1 MAALA
6 KTVKRLSE
14 ISVKD
19 YINPYSHL
27 RWPELLDESQWFT
40 SPELISLYG
49 TRWYEGLSEE
59 ERKRLSFYEAVNF
72 FSLNIHGEKS
82 LIEGL
87 AARLYKKGND
97 EISPY
102 LHHFLDEENKH
113 MVYFGT
119 FCMKYAGKIYPD
131 KKVVFPREY
140 ARGEEDFL
148 FFSKVL
154 IFEEIVD
161 VYNITMAVDER
172 LAEVA
177 RQINLLH
184 HRDEARHLVF
194 GRLIVKELFAR
205 YSPTWSQET
214 LLGVRDYLKSYF
226 LATWK
231 EYYNPAV
238 YRDSGSDSPYELMEE
253 AFESDSAR
261 EHRKRISKGCV
272 EFFLANGI
280 LDEEPLYED
289 RSRDTTEL
297 A

>member
-1 MAALA
+1 MAAIS

-14 ISVKD
+14 ISIKE

-27 RWPELLDESQWFT
+27 DWPDAIDESEWFT
-40 SPELISLYG
+40 SPELISVYG
-49 TRWYEGLSEE
+49 TRWYETLSETAK
-59 ERKRLSFYEAVNF
+59 KRLSFYEAVNF
-72 FSLNIHGEKS
+72 YSLNIHGEKS

-119 FCMKYAGKIYPD
+119 FCMKYAGKVYPD
-131 KKVVFPREY
+131 KKLVFPREH
-140 ARGEEDFL
+140 APGEEDFL
-148 FFSKVL
+148 FFARVL

-161 VYNITMAVDER
+161 VYNVMMARDER
-172 LAEVA
+172 LASIA

-205 YSPTWSQET
+205 YGPAWSPET
-214 LLGVRDYLKSYF
+214 LSGVRDYLKSY
-226 LATWK
+226 LVATWK

-238 YRDSGSDSPYELMEE
+238 YRDAGSESPYELMEE
-253 AFESDSAR
+253 AFQAEPSR
-261 EHRKRISKGCV
+261 EHRKQISKGCV
-272 EFFLANGI
+272 EFLTENGI
-280 LDEEPLYED
+280 LDEEPSL
-289 RSRDTTEL
+289 
-297 A
+297 

>member
-1 MAALA
+1 MTAIS

-14 ISVKD
+14 VSIKD

-27 RWPELLDESQWFT
+27 SWPDRLDESEWLT
-40 SPELISLYG
+40 SPELISVRG
-49 TRWYEGLSEE
+49 TSWYETLSEE
-59 ERKRLSFYEAVNF
+59 AKKRLSFYEAVNF

-87 AARLYKKGND
+87 AARLYKRGND

-119 FCMKYAGKIYPD
+119 FCTKYAGKVYPD
-131 KKVVFPREY
+131 KKLVFPREH
-140 ARGEEDFL
+140 APGEEDFL
-148 FFSKVL
+148 FFARVMV
-154 IFEEIVD
+154 FEEIVD
-161 VYNITMAVDER
+161 VYNVTMARDER
-172 LAEVA
+172 LSSIA

-205 YSPTWSQET
+205 HAPAWSPET
-214 LLGVRDYLKSYF
+214 LAGVRDYLKSYF
-226 LATWK
+226 MATWK

-238 YRDSGSDSPYELMEE
+238 YRDAGCESAYELMEE
-253 AFESDSAR
+253 AFQLESSR
-261 EHRKRISKGCV
+261 EHRKRVSNGCV
-272 EFFLANGI
+272 EFLIESGI
-280 LDEEPLYED
+280 LDEEPSL
-289 RSRDTTEL
+289 
-297 A
+297 

>member
-1 MAALA
+1 VAAIS

-14 ISVKD
+14 ISIKD

-27 RWPELLDESQWFT
+27 SWPESLGESEWFT

-49 TRWYEGLSEE
+49 TRWYEELSDVAK
-59 ERKRLSFYEAVNF
+59 KRLSFYEAVNF

-119 FCMKYAGKIYPD
+119 FCMKYAGKVYPD
-131 KKVVFPREY
+131 KKLAFPREH

-148 FFSKVL
+148 FFAKVL

-161 VYNITMAVDER
+161 VYNVTMALDER
-172 LAEVA
+172 LAEIA
-177 RQINLLH
+177 RRINLLH

-194 GRLIVKELFAR
+194 GRLMVKELFAR
-205 YSPTWSQET
+205 YAQEWSPET
-214 LLGVRDYLKSYF
+214 LRGVSDYLKSY
-226 LATWK
+226 LVATWK

-238 YRDSGSDSPYELMEE
+238 YRDAGSEAPYELMEE
-253 AFESDSAR
+253 AFQAESSR
-261 EHRKRISKGCV
+261 VHRKRISKGCV
-272 EFFLANGI
+272 EFLLENRI
-280 LDEEPLYED
+280 LDEEPSL
-289 RSRDTTEL
+289 
-297 A
+297 